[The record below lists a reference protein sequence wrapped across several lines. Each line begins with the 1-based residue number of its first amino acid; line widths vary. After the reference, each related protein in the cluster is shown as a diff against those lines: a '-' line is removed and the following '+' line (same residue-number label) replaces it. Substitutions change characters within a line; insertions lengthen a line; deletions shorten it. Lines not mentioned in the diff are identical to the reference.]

1 MRNNLI
7 SRICLQKHTIPE
19 EHYVFAKADPKNNNV
34 MKLCNETYKPSILH
48 LTQE

>member
-19 EHYVFAKADPKNNNV
+19 EHYVFAKADQKKQQCYEN
-34 MKLCNETYKPSILH
+34 I
-48 LTQE
+48 